1 LSLPDF
7 SSFMTYDRFKRLLR
21 KIDFALKPTDGEAH
35 GCFWKVQPL
44 VDAFNENRQTGFQA
58 GWKLVV
64 DESMSAWKGHDQ
76 RHGAVGCPH
85 VNLMAVSWNE
95 GKKDKTTEKIVKKNI
110 ISTCGTTLA
119 GQAHKKRRWQVHE
132 DGTISKVTID
142 IKRPRVTEEYF
153 TGAQAIDVHNHYR
166 QGTLALEARRT
177 NRWDWRFFQTFLGIV
192 EVDAYV
198 AYKRFCPGKQDVT
211 HNQFLLSVIDYLL
224 NNKIGVPDTAPVLR
238 PRAARAQAEQA
249 EAVVGMHDLQALET
263 AAYFAEKKR
272 GVLTCRVCKMK
283 CYWYCA
289 TCSSDATC
297 AKGLAA
303 LCGPGTG
310 RDCFV
315 THQTQNPVST
325 AAGSSK

>member
-1 LSLPDF
+1 MRP
-7 SSFMTYDRFKRLLR
+7 
-21 KIDFALKPTDGEAH
+21 
-35 GCFWKVQPL
+35 
-44 VDAFNENRQTGFQA
+44 A
-58 GWKLVV
+58 G
-64 DESMSAWKGHDQ
+64 
-76 RHGAVGCPH
+76 RTVG
-85 VNLMAVSWNE
+85 
-95 GKKDKTTEKIVKKNI
+95 
-110 ISTCGTTLA
+110 
-119 GQAHKKRRWQVHE
+119 
-132 DGTISKVTID
+132 
-142 IKRPRVTEEYF
+142 
-153 TGAQAIDVHNHYR
+153 
-166 QGTLALEARRT
+166 
-177 NRWDWRFFQTFLGIV
+177 WRFFQTFLGIV